1 MGILKRIRKVLFKP
15 KKVAGSCP
23 ICGVVRTSEN
33 SYGSTQTYCKSCLS
47 KYNKKRY
54 SGGNRGN
61 HGNRGY
67 YLEQKFGITSEDYKD
82 MMEAQ
87 GGTCAI
93 CNGKNAVRKRA
104 TFGNKPFTIALA
116 VDHNHKTG
124 KVRGLL
130 CNSCNT
136 SLGKFKDDITLLKR
150 AIEYLE
156 ETSEKEIAPI

>member
-23 ICGVVRTSEN
+23 ICGVIRTSEN
-33 SYGSTQTYCKSCLS
+33 SYGNGQVYCKSCLS
-47 KYNKKRY
+47 KYNRKRY
-54 SGGNRGN
+54 EKGVDSRSRGS
-61 HGNRGY
+61 H
-67 YLEQKFGITSEDYKD
+67 LKQKFGITRGDYKD

-93 CNGKNAVRKRA
+93 CNGKNAVRKRT

-156 ETSEKEIAPI
+156 ETSEKEIEPI

>member
-23 ICGVVRTSEN
+23 ICGVIRTPEN
-33 SYGSTQTYCKSCLS
+33 SYGRKQTYCKSCLS

-54 SGGNRGN
+54 SDGSRGS
-61 HGNRGY
+61 H
-67 YLEQKFGITSEDYKD
+67 LEQKFGITQEDYKD

-93 CNGKNAVRKRA
+93 CNGKNAVRKRT
-104 TFGNKPFTIALA
+104 TFENKPFTIALA

-156 ETSEKEIAPI
+156 ETNEEHL